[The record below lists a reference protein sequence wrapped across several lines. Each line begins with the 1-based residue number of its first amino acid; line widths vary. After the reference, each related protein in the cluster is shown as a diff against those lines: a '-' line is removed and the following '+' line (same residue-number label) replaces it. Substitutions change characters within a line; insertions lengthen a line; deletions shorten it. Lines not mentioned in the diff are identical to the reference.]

1 MRIVALLLAVALI
14 VISGFWLARNRSGGA
29 AGAGVTTQTSAEGAE
44 QPGGAQEG
52 SSDSQPGDDGDG
64 EAGAAETA
72 GPMPAGYEQ
81 VEYVADEPKRV
92 FDEPGDVLEPDKDYV
107 AVIRTNRGDIVVDLY
122 EDRTPETVNNFVFL
136 ALNRYYE
143 HVPFHRVIEGF
154 MAQTG
159 DPTGTGTGG
168 PGYQF
173 EDEIV
178 DGLEF
183 DRRGLLAMANAG
195 PGTNG
200 SQFFLTFD
208 ATPWLN
214 GAHTI
219 FGEVLEGDAVL
230 DEITRVDPQQPSA
243 VALTTDTLED
253 LAAKGVELP
262 GDDGQSVESAI
273 EELLGTAPVAGQSF
287 TVAGYR
293 GVLGA
298 AGGQPAY
305 GFFLEPDEI
314 ESVIVGVRPAGQ

>member
-14 VISGFWLARNRSGGA
+14 VISGFWLARDRSSG
-29 AGAGVTTQTSAEGAE
+29 AGAGTQAAAESSE
-44 QPGGAQEG
+44 QPGGGQ
-52 SSDSQPGDDGDG
+52 G
-64 EAGAAETA
+64 E
-72 GPMPAGYEQ
+72 
-81 VEYVADEPKRV
+81 ADEPQSGEDAGADEQAAEQSGPLPEGYEPVEYLAEEPRRV
-92 FDEPGDVLEPDKDYV
+92 FDAAEEVLAEGHDYV
-107 AVIRTNRGDIVVDLY
+107 AVVRTNKGDIVVDLF
-122 EDRTPETVNNFVFL
+122 EDRTPQTVNSFVFL

-178 DGLEF
+178 EGLGFE
-183 DRRGLLAMANAG
+183 RRGLLAMANAG

-200 SQFFLTFD
+200 SQFFFTFD

-219 FGEVLEGDAVL
+219 FGEILQGEAVL

-243 VALTTDTLED
+243 VAMTTETLDE
-253 LAAKGVELP
+253 LRAKGVDLQGE
-262 GDDGQSVESAI
+262 GDQTVESAI

-298 AGGQPAY
+298 AGGEPAY

-314 ESVIVGVRPAGQ
+314 QSVIVGVRPDAD